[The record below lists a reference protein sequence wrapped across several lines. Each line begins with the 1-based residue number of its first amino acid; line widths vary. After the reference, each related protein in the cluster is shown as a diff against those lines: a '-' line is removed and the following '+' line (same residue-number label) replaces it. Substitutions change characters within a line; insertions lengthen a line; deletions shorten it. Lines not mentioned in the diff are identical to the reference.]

1 MTAAIYAFEPDRRG
15 EALRWTTGAVI
26 ILLAH
31 TALVSSYVMLRQ
43 SSSSAP
49 AELPPISVDF
59 SPPAVELPMPAAPV
73 EEQQPEE
80 IAPPPPPVEEA
91 KIPPPPEEVAP
102 QVEPPPPPPKPAELE
117 QPQDK
122 PVIVPPPVIEKPHV
136 EKRPEQPKAAT
147 PAKKPPTPKAALRTA
162 SLPAT
167 PSAGAPSAA
176 SRASEADWHGLLRSQ
191 LLRNKRYPSAAA
203 SNHETGS
210 VVVSFTLDR
219 SGRLVS
225 RNVVRSSGHASLDQE
240 ALATVERSQ
249 PLPSPPAGISQ
260 ASLHITVP
268 LNFTLR

>member
-1 MTAAIYAFEPDRRG
+1 MTVAVYTFEPDRRG
-15 EALRWTTGAVI
+15 EALRWTTGAAI

-31 TALVSSYVMLRQ
+31 TAFITSYIMLRQ
-43 SSSSAP
+43 SSSNAP
-49 AELPPISVDF
+49 AEVPAISIDF
-59 SPPAVELPMPAAPV
+59 SPPEVALPLPAPPV
-73 EEQQPEE
+73 EEQKPEE
-80 IAPPPPPVEEA
+80 VAPPPPQAEEA
-91 KIPPPPEEVAP
+91 KIPPPPEEATP
-102 QVEPPPPPPKPAELE
+102 QAEPPPPPKQAELE

-122 PVIVPPPVIEKPHV
+122 PVAPPPPVIEKPHI
-136 EKRPEQPKAAT
+136 EKKIEKPKTAT
-147 PAKKPPTPKAALRTA
+147 PAKTPPTPKAAHRTA
-162 SLPAT
+162 PVA

-176 SRASEADWHGLLRSQ
+176 SVASQADWHGLLRTQ

-219 SGRLVS
+219 SGHLLS
-225 RNVVRSSGHASLDQE
+225 RNVVRSSGHPSLDQE

>member
-1 MTAAIYAFEPDRRG
+1 
-15 EALRWTTGAVI
+15 
-26 ILLAH
+26 
-31 TALVSSYVMLRQ
+31 
-43 SSSSAP
+43 
-49 AELPPISVDF
+49 
-59 SPPAVELPMPAAPV
+59 MPQA
-73 EEQQPEE
+73 
-80 IAPPPPPVEEA
+80 
-91 KIPPPPEEVAP
+91 
-102 QVEPPPPPPKPAELE
+102 EPPPPPKQAELE

-136 EKRPEQPKAAT
+136 EKKREKPKLAT
-147 PAKKPPTPKAALRTA
+147 PAKKPPAPKPAIRTA
-162 SLPAT
+162 SLPAA

-219 SGRLVS
+219 SGRLLS
-225 RNVVRSSGHASLDQE
+225 RNIAHSSGHPSLDQE
-240 ALATVERSQ
+240 ALATIDRSQ
-249 PLPSPPAGISQ
+249 PLPTPPAGTSQ

>member
-1 MTAAIYAFEPDRRG
+1 MTAAVYTFEPDRRG
-15 EALRWTTGAVI
+15 EALRWTTGAAV

-31 TALVSSYVMLRQ
+31 TAVVTSYIMLRQ
-43 SSSSAP
+43 TIPSAP
-49 AELPPISVDF
+49 AEVPPISIDF
-59 SPPAVELPMPAAPV
+59 APPEVVLPTPAPPV
-73 EEQQPEE
+73 EVPKPEE
-80 IAPPPPPVEEA
+80 TTPPPPQVEAPPPPQAEEA
-91 KIPPPPEEVAP
+91 KIPPPPEEAMP
-102 QVEPPPPPPKPAELE
+102 QAEPPPPPKQAELE

-122 PVIVPPPVIEKPHV
+122 PVIVPPPVIEKP
-136 EKRPEQPKAAT
+136 PGPK
-147 PAKKPPTPKAALRTA
+147 PAIRTA
-162 SLPAT
+162 SLPAA

-219 SGRLVS
+219 SGRLLS
-225 RNVVRSSGHASLDQE
+225 RNIAHSSGHPSLDQE
-240 ALATVERSQ
+240 ALATIDRSQ
-249 PLPSPPAGISQ
+249 PLPTPPAGTSQ